1 VKVYIVDDSLLLRD
15 RLKTMLLESD
25 GIEITGEADNPHDAV
40 EDILRLNPDVVILDI
55 RMPRGSGIDVIR
67 AIKSANMFTVII
79 VFTDY
84 PYRQY
89 KTKCMNLGAD
99 YFFEKS
105 EDFQKIPE
113 TLEQLARTPKRQMSV
128 G

>member
-1 VKVYIVDDSLLLRD
+1 VKVYIVDDSSLLRD
-15 RLKTMLLESD
+15 RLKTMLLASD
-25 GIEITGEADNPHDAV
+25 GVEITGEADNPHDAG

-55 RMPRGSGIDVIR
+55 RMPRGSGIDLIET
-67 AIKSANMFTVII
+67 IKSVNLFTVII

-89 KTKCMNLGAD
+89 KKKCMSLGAD

-105 EDFQKIPE
+105 EDFQEIPK
-113 TLEQLARTPKRQMSV
+113 TLEQLAQAPQRQVSA